1 MKFPIPCHDRSI
13 THFHNF
19 LPFDKAQG
27 DEQLQEMTMQEAKE
41 LFLKSDCS
49 YFKMCTNFYSD
60 YIEYRQ
66 LELPKETEFVWRN
79 EKLQMLDLEMRR
91 FGDYRTF
98 IRLCD
103 VAIEFRNYDKLRMVM
118 DSLRRL
124 RWPLAGSSKPRVL
137 VSETILGTKHPRV
150 RSGVVYWAYD
160 NGQKGIAIL
169 LMDQVLE
176 FLYMPD
182 VTDQELEK
190 RIRRGQ
196 RLCKKIISDLGLN
209 FTNQYLKHYYDF

>member
-1 MKFPIPCHDRSI
+1 
-13 THFHNF
+13 
-19 LPFDKAQG
+19 
-27 DEQLQEMTMQEAKE
+27 MTMREARE

-49 YFKMCTNFYSD
+49 HFKMCTNFYAS

-103 VAIEFRNYDKLRMVM
+103 VAIEFRNYDKLCMVM
-118 DSLRRL
+118 ESLRRI
-124 RWPLAGSSKPRVL
+124 RWPLAGWSEPRVL
-137 VSETILGTKHPRV
+137 VSETILGKRHPRV

-169 LMDQVLE
+169 LMDHVLE
-176 FLYMPD
+176 FLYMPE

-196 RLCKKIISDLGLN
+196 RLCKHIISDLGLN